1 MWKCKWKSTW
11 KFRKPMIIL
20 PPTKGNCATIQ
31 THFGKWT
38 FFNLGVGNKSFYP
51 FSWIII
57 CQCANLKSMWISEKC
72 SISVR
77 IWPIELR
84 YVSCILKRS
93 PSLFYLKI
101 RLKIA
106 ITALNCSEELLT
118 KYFSF
123 CLSLTPRS
131 SSLSFGYQT
140 VITMIS
146 RTTLMASIRIART
159 TENMINN

>member
-1 MWKCKWKSTW
+1 M
-11 KFRKPMIIL
+11 FYLL
-20 PPTKGNCATIQ
+20 PKVIVQPSNSKHTLENEL
-31 THFGKWT
+31 
-38 FFNLGVGNKSFYP
+38 FFNLGVGENPFYP
-51 FSWIII
+51 LSWIII
-57 CQCANLKSMWISEKC
+57 CQCANLKSMWISDKC
-72 SISVR
+72 FISIR
-77 IWPIELR
+77 ILANELHYYHAFLNR
-84 YVSCILKRS
+84 N

-146 RTTLMASIRIART
+146 RTTLMASIRIAST
-159 TENMINN
+159 TENNNKIKN